1 VAIQPP
7 VLAATLALRPDAVTA
22 WVVADSLTAGR
33 AMGGTRMTNAV
44 TEEEVRALARVMTV
58 KLALAGL
65 QIGGAKAGIRAAPD
79 ATQRPA
85 LLRSFGAAVAPL
97 LHGGIYLGS
106 DQGITHAD
114 RDTFL
119 AAGGFDVRNWP
130 GLSALR
136 TDWASLWHQLG
147 DITGY
152 GVVVATQTAA
162 RRLALLRAGPRPMRV
177 VVQGFGTV
185 GRAVSRELARCG
197 HSVVAVADVHGTL
210 AAPAGLPVQGLLAS
224 TDPWGT
230 IDRTGLPDWVSVTAE
245 PDAWLD
251 VDADVLVLA
260 AAGDAVHEDN
270 MRQVHVPLIVEGG
283 NLCCTPQARE
293 WLRSSGVVIV
303 PDVVAN
309 VGAAGATG
317 CILTGVA
324 PSGRPAGE
332 LVAWLFDWV
341 AACVTR
347 NCEDVLEISAGGA
360 GDDPVPVLQAARR
373 QSLAT
378 A

>member
-1 VAIQPP
+1 MQPP

-22 WVVADSLTAGR
+22 WVVADSLVAGR
-33 AMGGTRMTNAV
+33 AMGGTRMTGSA

-58 KLALAGL
+58 KLALANL
-65 QIGGAKAGIRAAPD
+65 PIGGAKAGIRAAPE

-85 LLRSFGAAVAPL
+85 LLRSFGAAAAPL

-114 RDTFL
+114 RDIFL

-130 GLSALR
+130 GLSAIR
-136 TDWASLWHQLG
+136 TDWASLWHQLA

-152 GVVVATQTAA
+152 GVVIAAQTAA
-162 RRLALLRAGPRPMRV
+162 RRLALPRPMRV
-177 VVQGFGTV
+177 AIQGFGTV
-185 GRAVSRELARCG
+185 GRAVSCELARRG
-197 HSVVAVADVHGTL
+197 HCVVAVADVHGTIC
-210 AAPAGLPVQGLLAS
+210 APAGLPVNGLLAG

-230 IDRTGLPDWVSVTAE
+230 IDRAGLPDWVTVTAE
-245 PDAWLD
+245 PDAWLEAG
-251 VDADVLVLA
+251 ADVLVLA
-260 AAGDAVHEDN
+260 AGGGAVREDN
-270 MRQVHVPLIVEGG
+270 MHQVRVPLIVEGG
-283 NLCCTPQARE
+283 NMCCTPQARQ

-324 PSGRPAGE
+324 PSDRPAGE

-341 AACVTR
+341 TACVTR
-347 NCEDVLEISAGGA
+347 NCEDVLEIAAGRA
-360 GDDPVPVLQAARR
+360 GDDPVPLLQAARR